1 MNRANRPRLSRIS
14 GSSYASKLMGRAGID
29 PTPGYQE
36 QIDGGTA
43 TTTLYPYVFNGE
55 NAAFTAYTTNL
66 DGGQA
71 TNPV

>member
-1 MNRANRPRLSRIS
+1 MRRSSRFNRPGLT
-14 GSSYASKLMGRAGID
+14 GSSRSALLLNRDSQD

-55 NAAFTAYTTNL
+55 NAAFTAYSTNL

-71 TNPV
+71 TNPA

>member
-1 MNRANRPRLSRIS
+1 MAFSPI
-14 GSSYASKLMGRAGID
+14 YAIKDRHGRSTLLPYKQGVDND

-36 QIDGGTA
+36 AFDGGAA
-43 TTTLYPYVFNGE
+43 TTTLYPYTVNGE

-71 TNPV
+71 TNPA